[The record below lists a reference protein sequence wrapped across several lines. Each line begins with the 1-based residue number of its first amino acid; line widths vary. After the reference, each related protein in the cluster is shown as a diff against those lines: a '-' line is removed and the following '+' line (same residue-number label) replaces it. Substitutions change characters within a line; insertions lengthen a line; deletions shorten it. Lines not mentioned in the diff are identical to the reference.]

1 MAYKILSLDGGG
13 SWALIQARVLK
24 DIYGDIS
31 GHEVLHQFDLVIANS
46 GGSLVL
52 ASLCNNML
60 LSEIISV
67 FEDENKRKQVFS
79 KLSFWEKLKW
89 RNIASLTNVLGPKY
103 STERKL
109 SGLKNV
115 LNKYDSL
122 VIQKKA
128 AKPILDT
135 YMNDLP
141 AIIGKNDLQILVA
154 GYDYLRQRAVFF
166 RSNPASKTDGFG
178 NGKFYQVSLGE
189 AIHSSS
195 NAPINYFDS
204 PAAITTSLLG
214 GDDKRKTW
222 FWDGA
227 VSGFNNPVLA
237 GFIEARTNNPN
248 LPLSDF
254 KILSL
259 GTGTG
264 GEALIGDYENSTN
277 PVIASI
283 YNKNKNNKLA
293 ITDNRSS
300 FFADIKKMSTS
311 ILGDPPDSATFI
323 TYAMIDPS
331 LSNKACVVR
340 INPCLKPILNQ
351 ANQLYEAPDIYKN
364 DPNGEADF
372 IAIMDL
378 DMDAVKNDEVD
389 LIKRLCD
396 KFIVNGSGLCL
407 PNQLIRG
414 DSKGVHLG
422 YDTYKAAKEKWLNC
436 DKEG

>member
-122 VIQKKA
+122 IIQKKA

-166 RSNPASKTDGFG
+166 RSNPASKTDSF
-178 NGKFYQVSLGE
+178 GKFYQVSLGE

-237 GFIEARTNNPN
+237 GFIEARTNNPD

-293 ITDNRSS
+293 ITNNGAS

-340 INPCLKPILNQ
+340 INPCLKPILNPD
-351 ANQLYEAPDIYKN
+351 NQLYEAPPIYKN

-414 DSKGVHLG
+414 DGKGVHLG
-422 YDTYKAAKEKWLNC
+422 YDTYKAAKEKWLNS

>member
-24 DIYGDIS
+24 DIYGDVS
-31 GHEVLHQFDLVIANS
+31 GHEILRQFNLVIANS

-60 LSEIISV
+60 ISEIISV
-67 FEDENKRKQVFS
+67 FEDESKRKQVFS
-79 KLSFWEKLKW
+79 KLSFWEKLKLK
-89 RNIASLTNVLGPKY
+89 NIASLTNVLGPKY
-103 STERKL
+103 STDRKL

-122 VIQKKA
+122 IVQKKA
-128 AKPILDT
+128 TKPILDT
-135 YMNDLP
+135 YLNELP

-154 GYDYLRQRAVFF
+154 GYDYFRQRAVFF
-166 RSNPASKTDGFG
+166 RSNPASRTDF
-178 NGKFYQVSLGE
+178 NNKKFYQVSLAD

-214 GDDKRKTW
+214 GNDKRKTW

-227 VSGFNNPVLA
+227 ISGFNNPVLA
-237 GFIEARTNNPN
+237 GFIEARTNNPD

-264 GEALIGDYENSTN
+264 GEAIIADYENSTD
-277 PVIASI
+277 PVIAAI
-283 YNKNKNNKLA
+283 YNKNKGNKLA
-293 ITDNRSS
+293 ITDNSSS
-300 FFADIKKMSTS
+300 FFADIKKLSTS

-331 LSNKACVVR
+331 LSNEACLVR
-340 INPCLKPILNQ
+340 INPCLKPILNPDTQ
-351 ANQLYEAPDIYKN
+351 IYEAPDVYKN
-364 DPNGEADF
+364 DPNGGADF

-378 DMDAVKNDEVD
+378 DMDAVDNDQVD

-396 KFIVNGSGLCL
+396 KFIVNGLGLCL

-414 DSKGVHLG
+414 DGTGVHLG
-422 YDTYKAAKEKWLNC
+422 FDTYKAAKEKWLSSG
-436 DKEG
+436 K

>member
-31 GHEVLHQFDLVIANS
+31 GHEVLHQFNLVIANS

-115 LNKYDSL
+115 LSKYDTL
-122 VIQKKA
+122 IIQKKA

-166 RSNPASKTDGFG
+166 RSNPASRTDSFG

-237 GFIEARTNNPN
+237 GFIEARTNNPD

-340 INPCLKPILNQ
+340 INPCLKPILNPD
-351 ANQLYEAPDIYKN
+351 NQLYEAPDIYKN

-414 DSKGVHLG
+414 DGKGVHLG